1 MRSVLNIMETRNELK
16 SSVDKI
22 NNKLREIENGRNFT
36 ELDQEEQ
43 KLAGQLYSL
52 MCHYKDQV
60 TALSF
65 VLNEDNKIDDYR
77 WHPIL
82 NQFKEFLI
90 NP

>member
-1 MRSVLNIMETRNELK
+1 MRSILNIMETRNELK

-22 NNKLREIENGRNFT
+22 NNKLREI

>member
-1 MRSVLNIMETRNELK
+1 MRSALNIMETRNELK

-36 ELDQEEQ
+36 ELDQEEH
-43 KLAGQLYSL
+43 KLVGQLYNL

>member
-22 NNKLREIENGRNFT
+22 NDKLREIKNDRNFP

-43 KLAGQLYSL
+43 KLAGQLYNL

-60 TALSF
+60 TALNF